1 MIVIDETLG
10 GERVR
15 RMTLESL
22 QERTTARE
30 IIRARVWQEVQE
42 YNAAARQKVF
52 SGLVLPADNH
62 ERLNAAS
69 TTFKPIDWEKQ
80 FATALRAFESNGFFI
95 LAGDH
100 QLSELD
106 EEAETGPETEIS
118 FVKLT
123 PLVGG

>member
-15 RMTLESL
+15 RMTLDSL
-22 QERTTARE
+22 HERTTARE
-30 IIRARVWQEVQE
+30 IIRARVWQEVQD
-42 YNAAARQKVF
+42 YNAAGRQKAF

-62 ERLNAAS
+62 ERLNDKDS
-69 TTFKPIDWEKQ
+69 KFKPIDWENQ

-106 EEAETGPETEIS
+106 AEVETGPETEIS
-118 FVKLT
+118 FVKLVA
-123 PLVGG
+123 LVGG